1 MKILFFAKAGHWATE
16 QCLEK
21 LKQTG
26 ADFVLFKGARND
38 PFPEINSIEG
48 IDYVMSFS
56 SQWII
61 PESVLSLARYA
72 SLNFHPGSPEYPG
85 IGCTNFALYER
96 ETAFGV
102 TCHHMHSKVDTG
114 PIVKVNRFDIYE
126 NDSVQ
131 SLTDRCYYHMVI
143 LFAEI
148 LDQIIS
154 GKELTGAAEHW
165 ARKPFTRHELNELGR
180 ISLNMSADEVQR
192 RVHAM
197 AFPGYPGAFIEFQGV
212 RFEAIQS

>member
-126 NDSVQ
+126 NDSV
-131 SLTDRCYYHMVI
+131 
-143 LFAEI
+143 
-148 LDQIIS
+148 
-154 GKELTGAAEHW
+154 EHW